1 MKKYLLVIALLASTI
16 VASAASYNFDELTKG
31 VISSYKGTEK
41 AVLPDPK
48 KKLEREQ
55 KFSYPPGRMHLPVR
69 VVVNKRKTTVNVMTV
84 FGDTLDTYRVCASRN
99 MGQKKTADDCRT
111 PEGNFGII
119 GLYESS
125 TWRYKGTGSFCYG
138 PYFVSVLTP
147 GFYGIGM
154 HGTNAPGSIPGRHS
168 HGCMRLLNEN
178 AIRLKGWLN
187 KDSRIIVLSDD
198 PKEEAIQIAKVHRT
212 YIPGRKGK
220 GAVSAEAIAKYEKEQ
235 AAAKAA
241 EQKARE
247 EKKKAAAAAAAAQPK
262 AAPTAA
268 AETSK
273 AAEKPKAAE
282 TAPVKTE
289 PKAEAKK
296 PEAKKPEAPK
306 PETKKSEPKPE
317 A

>member
-1 MKKYLLVIALLASTI
+1 MKKYLLVIALLASSL
-16 VASAASYNFDELTKG
+16 VASAESYNFDDFTKA
-31 VISSYKGTEK
+31 VISAYKGTEK

-48 KKLEREQ
+48 KKLDREQ

-119 GLYESS
+119 GIYESS

-147 GFYGIGM
+147 AS
-154 HGTNAPGSIPGRHS
+154 TVSVCTAPMLRFNPGRHS

-212 YIPGRKGK
+212 YIP
-220 GAVSAEAIAKYEKEQ
+220 
-235 AAAKAA
+235 AARVKALY
-241 EQKARE
+241 R
-247 EKKKAAAAAAAAQPK
+247 PRL
-262 AAPTAA
+262 
-268 AETSK
+268 
-273 AAEKPKAAE
+273 
-282 TAPVKTE
+282 
-289 PKAEAKK
+289 
-296 PEAKKPEAPK
+296 
-306 PETKKSEPKPE
+306 
-317 A
+317 

>member
-1 MKKYLLVIALLASTI
+1 MKKYFFVIALLASAL
-16 VASAASYNFDELTKG
+16 VASAGTYDFDDLTKT
-31 VISSYKGTEK
+31 VITAYEGTEK
-41 AVLPDPK
+41 PLLPNPK
-48 KKLEREQ
+48 KRIEREQ
-55 KFSYPPGRMHLPVR
+55 KYSYAPGRMHLPVR

-187 KDSRIIVLSDD
+187 KDSRIIVLSDN
-198 PKEEAIQIAKVHRT
+198 PAQEAMQIAKVHRT
-212 YIPGRKGK
+212 YVPGRKGK
-220 GAVSAEAIAKYEKEQ
+220 ATVSAEAIAKYEKEQ
-235 AAAKAA
+235 AAARAA
-241 EQKARE
+241 DQKARQ
-247 EKKKAAAAAAAAQPK
+247 EKKKAQAAAVKAKSDAARSGEVALP
-262 AAPTAA
+262 
-268 AETSK
+268 
-273 AAEKPKAAE
+273 AEKAKPADTKS
-282 TAPVKTE
+282 KTE
-289 PKAEAKK
+289 PKPEPRKPEHQKSEPVK
-296 PEAKKPEAPK
+296 PEAKKPTVKHPA
-306 PETKKSEPKPE
+306 
-317 A
+317 